1 MSQTAAMRT
10 LGTWAS
16 AFISAR
22 QRPPVPIRPTWMV
35 SLAPRTLTAGTPKA
49 ASPAAVAAE
58 LFRKERRESRRFADM
73 VQTSWLEQAGA
84 GGGQF
89 YPTTQTA
96 GKKIVAQ

>member
-35 SLAPRTLTAGTPKA
+35 SLAPSTLTAGTPKA
-49 ASPAAVAAE
+49 ARPAAVAAD

-84 GGGQF
+84 GGDNFTPPGQR
-89 YPTTQTA
+89 A
-96 GKKIVAQ
+96 SKN